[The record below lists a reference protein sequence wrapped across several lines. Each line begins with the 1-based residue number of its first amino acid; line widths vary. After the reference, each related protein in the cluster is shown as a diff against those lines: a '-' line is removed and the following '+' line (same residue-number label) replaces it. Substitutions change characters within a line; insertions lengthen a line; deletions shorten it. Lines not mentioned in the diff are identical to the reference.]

1 MNLIVK
7 HATVLGASGEAAAD
21 IGVADGAI
29 VLSGS
34 CRQPGQAGRHHPI
47 DVTESGGI

>member
-1 MNLIVK
+1 MNLILE

-29 VLSGS
+29 VLSGNR
-34 CRQPGQAGRHHPI
+34 RQPGRRHPI